1 MTLKKFYQLSLL
13 LQECFDDLSF
23 EVQSTD
29 ATGTKFKLPVK
40 HVVFS
45 RDFINSTI
53 SSDDKDLN
61 IKCKFIISA
70 L

>member
-1 MTLKKFYQLSLL
+1 MTLQKFYQLSLL
-13 LQECFDDLSF
+13 LQECFDDISF

-29 ATGTKFKLPVK
+29 ATGSKFKIPVK

-45 RDFINSTI
+45 RDFINSNI
-53 SSDDKDLN
+53 SNDDKELN

-70 L
+70 

>member
-29 ATGTKFKLPVK
+29 ATGSKYKVPVK
-40 HVVFS
+40 HVVFT
-45 RDFINSTI
+45 RDFINSNI
-53 SSDDKDLN
+53 FSDDKELN

-70 L
+70 